1 MAKVAKLTGSL
12 RTKTSIQ
19 AKAVTL
25 STISASDLKN
35 ADQAFSINLSADQGT
50 DLLKLLTNNNLS
62 ILGADGI
69 STSIDADNNALT
81 ITLVPASTTELGG
94 AQFDPV
100 YFSVDSD
107 GVVSITPGGI
117 TAGLQ
122 NNAEPVAVANGG
134 TGLTTYTKGDI
145 LYAAEDNIL
154 AVLPI
159 GNEGESLRVSPSG
172 NPFWTTQID
181 GGTF

>member
-1 MAKVAKLTGSL
+1 MAKLTGSL

-19 AKAVTL
+19 AKSVTL
-25 STISASDLKN
+25 GTISANDLKN

-94 AQFDPV
+94 AQFDAT
-100 YFSVDSD
+100 YFTVDSD
-107 GVVSITPGGI
+107 GIVSIKPGGI
-117 TAGLQ
+117 QAGLQ
-122 NNAEPVAVANGG
+122 DNAEAISPANGG
-134 TGLTTYTKGDI
+134 TGIASYTKGDMI
-145 LYAAEDNIL
+145 FASDSDEVI
-154 AVLPI
+154 VLPI
-159 GNEGESLRVSPSG
+159 GGPGQSLMVSEDGVPYWS
-172 NPFWTTQID
+172 NVYD
-181 GGTF
+181 GGAF

>member
-1 MAKVAKLTGSL
+1 MAIQKLTGSL

-19 AKAVTL
+19 AKSVTL
-25 STISASDLKN
+25 GTISAGDLKG

-62 ILGADGI
+62 ILGSEGI

-107 GVVSITPGGI
+107 GIVSITPGGI

-134 TGLTTYTKGDI
+134 TGIASYTKGDMI
-145 LYAAEDNIL
+145 FASDSDEVI
-154 AVLPI
+154 VLPI
-159 GNEGESLRVSPSG
+159 GGPGESLMVSQDGIPYWS
-172 NPFWTTQID
+172 NVYD
-181 GGTF
+181 GGAF